1 MNEEQESMAKNE
13 QAYLKKKKIE
23 LLEIKKLLKL
33 SRIEDMR

>member
-1 MNEEQESMAKNE
+1 MNEEQESVAKNE
-13 QAYLKKKKIE
+13 QAYLKKKIE